1 MNREMRQLRAM
12 LAVEIAVLVI
22 MIVSLAICCLMSVT
36 TAKTVSYAADVL
48 LAAAPARNAAVV
60 EAVEPPTETEAEP
73 APEDV
78 STPRYA
84 LSDTERDL
92 IERVVAA
99 EARGEPLEGMQAVA
113 QCILNTCE
121 ATNQR
126 PDAVVLSP
134 KQYANPVDFEVSGD
148 VRDAVSA
155 VFDDGETVFDE
166 TIRWFY
172 SPAGGRSDWHEESLT
187 YVGTVG
193 GHRFFS

>member
-1 MNREMRQLRAM
+1 MNREMMKLKTVTLLQ
-12 LAVEIAVLVI
+12 VAVLVLLI
-22 MIVSLAICCLMSVT
+22 SAMAGCALLFITCARVVADSADAVADAANKVYAVT
-36 TAKTVSYAADVL
+36 KTSTDVTDIGEVEDDLTENARYPLTA
-48 LAAAPARNAAVV
+48 
-60 EAVEPPTETEAEP
+60 E
-73 APEDV
+73 
-78 STPRYA
+78 
-84 LSDTERDL
+84 ERDL
-92 IERVVAA
+92 VERVVAA
-99 EARGEPLEGMQAVA
+99 EARGEPLDGMRAVA

-121 ATNQR
+121 ATGQR
-126 PDAVVLSP
+126 PDAVVMAP
-134 KQYANPVDFEVSGD
+134 RQYADPVDFEVSGD